1 MMLDDE
7 VLVHAAAVLTRCE
20 GGEIMA
26 FLREHRGVD
35 RQGLVIGISQGVG
48 HLHSKGVV
56 HGNLSPRKIFVDCTY
71 DIPIAKIGGFELC
84 YSLRE
89 NPVYSGVEYGVL
101 RLVRYAPPELLI
113 RAGVEC
119 DTSGDVWSFACTSLE
134 VLQERPPYITVQND
148 LQIPIAAVMHTS
160 PYGWE
165 DLDDFQRVLMDCL
178 DYEPSRRPTVSRI
191 ADRLR
196 CVDCRSPREKLMLRR
211 LVMAGKHTLP
221 IRLSIEHEIMQEDD
235 RNLTGKIQS
244 EKLHTHQGHPPFPYK
259 GTHKGRPV
267 CIQQSDY
274 FNVTD
279 SRVLAESIRV
289 LKRQIRIWR
298 QLMHPNIERLRG
310 WMLSP
315 ESEVISL
322 GLISAWHP
330 HRDVMVYLRQ
340 HPVSNRRKMVYD
352 IALGLCYL
360 HSREIV
366 HANIEPGN
374 VVIGDGGNA
383 CLRGFQFSY
392 DRLDK
397 LLPSDYHPPSPR
409 FGSPELLNGLTKV
422 PDREND
428 VWAFGCV
435 SVQVVLIVFFFPGKD
450 VYPLPQILIGE
461 PPYSHLT
468 DNQIPVAAIPP
479 YEWEGLD
486 EFESSVARCFTYLP
500 HRGRISINGVR
511 DTLDRR
517 NL

>member
-1 MMLDDE
+1 MLLGDE

-119 DTSGDVWSFACTSLE
+119 DMSGDVWSFACTSLE

-165 DLDDFQRVLMDCL
+165 DLDDFQRVLTDCL

-191 ADRLR
+191 ADRL
-196 CVDCRSPREKLMLRR
+196 R

-244 EKLHTHQGHPPFPYK
+244 EKLHTHEGHPPFPYK

-274 FNVTD
+274 FNVSD

-289 LKRQIRIWR
+289 LKRQIRVWR

-409 FGSPELLNGLTKV
+409 FGSPELYNGLTKV
-422 PDREND
+422 PDRGND

-435 SVQVVLIVFFFPGKD
+435 SVL
-450 VYPLPQILIGE
+450 ILIGE
-461 PPYSHLT
+461 PPYSNLT
-468 DNQIPVAAIPP
+468 DNQIPVAAANSTRP

-486 EFESSVARCFTYLP
+486 EFENSIAGCFTYP
-500 HRGRISINGVR
+500 PYSRISINRVR

-517 NL
+517 N